1 MAGGFEISLRMQ
13 DAQNRMPELINA
25 TRKQLDTAVNRA
37 LRGAGQWLR
46 THSVRELGRE
56 LGIVQ
61 RPLRQ
66 RFRMYSRLADG
77 EVKVWVGLTPLSVHY
92 LGSPRQT
99 VTGVRVGRKNYDGAF
114 VNPMRS
120 RQVMVWRREGRER
133 LPIERVTEE
142 IAELGEAVVQRWERR
157 VEARFIELFEQEA
170 RYVLSST

>member
-1 MAGGFEISLRMQ
+1 MANGFEVSLRLS
-13 DAQNRMPELINA
+13 DAQNRMPELIDA

-37 LRGAGQWLR
+37 LRGAGKWLR

-66 RFRMYSRLADG
+66 RFKLYSRIAQG
-77 EVKVWVGLTPLSVHY
+77 EVKIWVGLSPLSVHY
-92 LGSPRQT
+92 LGNPRQT
-99 VTGVRVGRKNYDGAF
+99 PSGVRVGRKNYDGAF

-120 RQVMVWRREGRER
+120 RQVMVWRRKGRER

-142 IAELGEAVVQRWERR
+142 IAELGEGVVRRWEQR

>member
-1 MAGGFEISLRMQ
+1 MANGFEISLRLA
-13 DAQNRMPELINA
+13 DTQNRMPELIDA
-25 TRKQLDTAVNRA
+25 TKKQLDTAVARA

-46 THSVRELGRE
+46 THSVRELGKE

-66 RFRMYSRLADG
+66 RFKMFSRVENG
-77 EVKVWVGLTPLSVHY
+77 EVKVWVGLSPMSVHY
-92 LGSPRQT
+92 LGNPRQT
-99 VTGVRVGRKNYDGAF
+99 VSGVSVGRKSYDGAF

-120 RQVMVWRREGRER
+120 RQVMVWRRKGRER

-142 IAELGEAVVQRWERR
+142 IAELGEAVVHRWERR

-170 RYVLSST
+170 RYVLSSA